1 MGGVISVVAAAR
13 DPGLVAGVVN
23 LDGAVPL
30 AASVRD
36 GYRDLFTRVGRE
48 GFQPVVAQFVRQA
61 FFLPFEHGAIS
72 ETIVKGM
79 MSYPEGLAVALLKE
93 FPALQAEPVLNASR
107 TPLLFIGSSSPRFDE
122 AALKKVRPDAW
133 VARVA
138 VSGHFM
144 QIFALSQVV
153 AMIEKFLAVE
163 IER

>member
-1 MGGVISVVAAAR
+1 
-13 DPGLVAGVVN
+13 
-23 LDGAVPL
+23 
-30 AASVRD
+30 
-36 GYRDLFTRVGRE
+36 
-48 GFQPVVAQFVRQA
+48 
-61 FFLPFEHGAIS
+61 
-72 ETIVKGM
+72 M

-107 TPLLFIGSSSPRFDE
+107 TPSLFIGGSSPRFDE

-153 AMIEKFLAVE
+153 AMIEKFIAVE